1 MSFSLIIKM
10 SSLPWK
16 YRLSVFMF
24 YRNVV
29 KVTQPFVAR
38 KGQNFWNNNHSEKH
52 KFMTH
57 IKLNNLYALFFIS
70 KYFVQAIHVISSG
83 LFSFKK
89 WSDIVTYENSIL
101 LKFASEDSWF
111 HIVIFFD
118 VGFPLYAVITK
129 QYLHGTCWVAASYY
143 SFINVIYNFDINLLV
158 FLYYWGNLG
167 IKRLSHV
174 YVFYSLEEVTSVYPL
189 FVLTSEDMEVKL
201 GKRK

>member
-16 YRLSVFMF
+16 YRLNVFMF

-57 IKLNNLYALFFIS
+57 IKLNNLYALFSIS

-89 WSDIVTYENSIL
+89 WSDIVTYKNSIL

-111 HIVIFFD
+111 HIVIFFWCG
-118 VGFPLYAVITK
+118 VSLYM
-129 QYLHGTCWVAASYY
+129 LW
-143 SFINVIYNFDINLLV
+143 LLSNTYMV
-158 FLYYWGNLG
+158 LAEWQHLTTH
-167 IKRLSHV
+167 L
-174 YVFYSLEEVTSVYPL
+174 
-189 FVLTSEDMEVKL
+189 LTSYIIL
-201 GKRK
+201 ILIY